1 MLGFG
6 HISRKILV
14 YGLCCTSLVFSSHVI
29 QQTTATNVVY
39 EVTFQNNTGSEIN
52 LSDLKGKVVLIN
64 YWAKWCVPCLAEMPA
79 LNQLYVDMK
88 ANENIVFMAVDMD
101 RDLGKS
107 ARFMKKRKYS
117 LPLYQL
123 NSELPADL
131 TTRSIPT
138 TIILDKKGL
147 LVNKHVGTMNFKSTK
162 FKEALQQLSEE

>member
-6 HISRKILV
+6 HIGRKILV
-14 YGLCCTSLVFSSHVI
+14 YGLCCASLVFSSHVI

-101 RDLGKS
+101 RVVKS
-107 ARFMKKRKYS
+107 AGS
-117 LPLYQL
+117 
-123 NSELPADL
+123 SEL
-131 TTRSIPT
+131 S
-138 TIILDKKGL
+138 
-147 LVNKHVGTMNFKSTK
+147 
-162 FKEALQQLSEE
+162 